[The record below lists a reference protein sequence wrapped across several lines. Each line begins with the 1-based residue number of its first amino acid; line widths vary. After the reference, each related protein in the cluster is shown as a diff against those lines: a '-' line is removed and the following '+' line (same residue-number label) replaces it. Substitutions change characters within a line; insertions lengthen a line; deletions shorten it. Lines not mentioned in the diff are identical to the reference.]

1 MFTFRTSPS
10 ATYLTPTAEEMRAV
24 AKAVGL
30 GKYSRDVAADLAHI
44 ASGGTINPP
53 STYANDVR
61 NKVEV
66 ELPAPDSNGNW
77 HLVETRSNAKTA
89 DGKNQLV
96 KGQKIW
102 TEKRQTAIDI
112 QMISAMKYHQN
123 VCDFL
128 HTVEM
133 DGVPGSSPLE
143 QAMNLLKLLSKKQ
156 GGAGGGE
163 GGEQLPIFTDT
174 DNAEKSA
181 SELNKLLDTVE
192 SLTDDEKQLLDPEWE
207 SSETGDEPGEHDNR
221 SMSLA
226 EDMLAGKE
234 EMLKISRN
242 LDKLTRMQVR
252 RQRKVEADPSGDD
265 VRKRPIAHMGE
276 LSKIGSSDWALRQA
290 SPSYFLYKAA
300 TEQLLVRER
309 VVTIERKQL
318 LYIIIDCS
326 GSMGSGNRIYKAGG
340 VLMNRLKAVIEG
352 EAELYVRL
360 FDTSLKQEYHAGTP
374 AEAKELIK
382 HFTEK
387 NYSGGS
393 TDISGCARAAQKR
406 IEEIVSAGATYR
418 PELVVITDGDDT
430 INLTTKEFAGT
441 KMHAFVVETSNDAL
455 CKVAQATGGVG
466 INKL

>member
-1 MFTFRTSPS
+1 MFTFRTVPP
-10 ATYLTPTAEEMRAV
+10 AHYLSPTAEEMRAV
-24 AKAVGL
+24 AKKVGL
-30 GKYSRDVAADLAHI
+30 GQYSRDLAADLAHI
-44 ASGGTINPP
+44 ASGGTIQPP
-53 STYANDVR
+53 STYKEHIRSVVEEKLSAPSEFWDGDV
-61 NKVEV
+61 KKMGWS
-66 ELPAPDSNGNW
+66 L
-77 HLVETRSNAKTA
+77 
-89 DGKNQLV
+89 
-96 KGQKIW
+96 KGGQHTTSLAMKIAEE
-102 TEKRQTAIDI
+102 TEKALR
-112 QMISAMKYHQN
+112 YHQN

-133 DGVPGSSPLE
+133 GGVPGTSPLE

-156 GGAGGGE
+156 GGQGGGE
-163 GGEQLPIFTDT
+163 GGETLPIFV
-174 DNAEKSA
+174 DNDNPEKA
-181 SELNKLLDTVE
+181 AGELNKLLDTVE
-192 SLTDDEKQLLDPEWE
+192 SLTDDEKQLLDPNQDADAG
-207 SSETGDEPGEHDNR
+207 SADGDRDDGLQK
-221 SMSLA
+221 MKLA
-226 EDMLAGKE
+226 EQMLSGKE

-252 RQRKVEADPSGDD
+252 RSRKQEADPSGDD

-300 TEQLLVRER
+300 TEQLSVRER

-326 GSMGSGNRIYKAGG
+326 GSMGSGQRIFKAGG

-393 TDISGCARAAQKR
+393 TDISGCARSAQKR

-430 INLTTKEFAGT
+430 INLATKEFAGT

-466 INKL
+466 VNKL

>member
-1 MFTFRTSPS
+1 MFTFRTTPP
-10 ATYLTPTAEEMRAV
+10 AHYLTPTAEEMRA
-24 AKAVGL
+24 AAQKVGL
-30 GKYSRDVAADLAHI
+30 AKYSRDLAADLAHI

-53 STYANDVR
+53 SAYKEHIRSMVEEKISSPSEFSEG
-61 NKVEV
+61 NKKKTGWQ
-66 ELPAPDSNGNW
+66 LKD
-77 HLVETRSNAKTA
+77 RSWTTSKAMKVA
-89 DGKNQLV
+89 EE
-96 KGQKIW
+96 
-102 TEKRQTAIDI
+102 TEKVLR
-112 QMISAMKYHQN
+112 YHQN

-143 QAMNLLKLLSKKQ
+143 QTMNLLKLLSKKK
-156 GGAGGGE
+156 GGE
-163 GGEQLPIFTDT
+163 GGGEAGESLPIFV
-174 DNAEKSA
+174 DNDNPEKTA
-181 SELNKLLDTVE
+181 GELNKLLDTVE
-192 SLTDDEKQLLDPEWE
+192 SLTDDEKELLDPNQDADAGA
-207 SSETGDEPGEHDNR
+207 SDGNGDDGLQK
-221 SMSLA
+221 MKLA
-226 EDMLAGKE
+226 EQMLAGKE
-234 EMLKISRN
+234 EMLRISRN

-300 TEQLLVRER
+300 TEQLSVRER

-326 GSMGSGNRIYKAGG
+326 GSMGSGQRIFKAGG
-340 VLMNRLKAVIEG
+340 VLMNRLKAVIES

-374 AEAKELIK
+374 AEAKELIR

-406 IEEIVSAGATYR
+406 IEEIVSEGAH
-418 PELVVITDGDDT
+418 
-430 INLTTKEFAGT
+430 KEYHTNGR
-441 KMHAFVVETSNDAL
+441 
-455 CKVAQATGGVG
+455 
-466 INKL
+466 

>member
-1 MFTFRTSPS
+1 MFTLRTSPS
-10 ATYLTPTAEEMRAV
+10 ATYLTPTADEMRTV

-30 GKYSRDVAADLAHI
+30 GKFSRDLAADLAHI
-44 ASGGTINPP
+44 ASGGSINPP
-53 STYANDVR
+53 SAWRADIL
-61 NKVEV
+61 KQVEAT
-66 ELPAPDSNGNW
+66 PPTGTDKDGPYWN
-77 HLVETRSNAKTA
+77 HP
-89 DGKNQLV
+89 DGKGHSRTV
-96 KGQKIW
+96 AAAAPHFVAK
-102 TEKRQTAIDI
+102 
-112 QMISAMKYHQN
+112 AMKYHQN

-133 DGVPGSSPLE
+133 DGVPGTSPLE

-163 GGEQLPIFTDT
+163 AGEALPIFIET

-181 SELNKLLDTVE
+181 NELNKLLDTVE
-192 SLTDDEKQLLDPEWE
+192 SLTDDEKQLLDPNQDADAGA
-207 SSETGDEPGEHDNR
+207 SEGSGDDGLQK
-221 SMSLA
+221 MKLA
-226 EDMLAGKE
+226 EQMIAGKD
-234 EMLKISRN
+234 EMLRISRH
-242 LDKLTRMQVR
+242 LDSLTRMQVR
-252 RQRKVEADPSGDD
+252 KSKKQEADPSGDD
-265 VRKRPIAHMGE
+265 VRKRPITHMGE

-300 TEQLLVRER
+300 TEQLAVREGMIS
-309 VVTIERKQL
+309 IERKQL

-340 VLMNRLKAVIEG
+340 VLMNRLKAVIDG

-393 TDISGCARAAQKR
+393 TDISGCARSAQKR
-406 IEEIVSAGATYR
+406 IEEIVSEGATYR

-441 KMHAFVVETSNDAL
+441 KMHAFVVETSNHTL

>member
-10 ATYLTPTAEEMRAV
+10 ATYLTPTAEEMREM
-24 AKAVGL
+24 AKTVGVE
-30 GKYSRDVAADLAHI
+30 KYSRDLAADLAHI

-53 STYANDVR
+53 SAWQA
-61 NKVEV
+61 EV
-66 ELPAPDSNGNW
+66 LEAAEKTPATGTDKNGPYWN
-77 HLVETRSNAKTA
+77 HP
-89 DGKNQLV
+89 DGKNHS
-96 KGQKIW
+96 
-102 TEKRQTAIDI
+102 RTALAAAPHFAA
-112 QMISAMKYHQN
+112 QATKYHQN

-133 DGVPGSSPLE
+133 EKVPGSSPLE

-156 GGAGGGE
+156 GGVGGGE
-163 GGEQLPIFTDT
+163 GGEQLPIFADT

-192 SLTDDEKQLLDPEWE
+192 SLTEDEKQLLDPDQDADAG
-207 SSETGDEPGEHDNR
+207 TADGKGDDGLQK
-221 SMSLA
+221 MKLA
-226 EDMLAGKE
+226 EQMLAGKE

-252 RQRKVEADPSGDD
+252 KSKKQEADPSGDD

-340 VLMNRLKAVIEG
+340 VLMNRLKAVIDG

-360 FDTSLKQEYHAGTP
+360 FDTSLRQERHAGTP

-387 NYSGGS
+387 NYSGGN
-393 TDISGCARAAQKR
+393 TDISGCARLAQKR
-406 IEEIVSAGATYR
+406 IEEIVSEGATYR

-430 INLTTKEFAGT
+430 INLTMKEFAGT
-441 KMHAFVVETSNDAL
+441 KMHAFVVETSNEAL

>member
-10 ATYLTPTAEEMRAV
+10 ATYLTPTADEMRSV

-30 GKYSRDVAADLAHI
+30 GKFSRDLAADLAHI
-44 ASGGTINPP
+44 ASGGVINPP
-53 STYANDVR
+53 SIYKDTIRVQ
-61 NKVEV
+61 VE
-66 ELPAPDSNGNW
+66 EKFPDPDSDGEWKLVNGQY
-77 HLVETRSNAKTA
+77 TRDRGLALA
-89 DGKNQLV
+89 EA
-96 KGQKIW
+96 
-102 TEKRQTAIDI
+102 TEKALR
-112 QMISAMKYHQN
+112 YHQN

-133 DGVPGSSPLE
+133 DGVPGTSPLE
-143 QAMNLLKLLSKKQ
+143 QAMNLLKLLSKKH

-163 GGEQLPIFTDT
+163 GGEQLPIFTEDKPGET
-174 DNAEKSA
+174 PAK
-181 SELNKLLDTVE
+181 ELNKLLDTVE
-192 SLTDDEKQLLDPEWE
+192 SLTDDEKQLLDPNQDADAGA
-207 SSETGDEPGEHDNR
+207 SEGSGDDGLQK
-221 SMSLA
+221 MKLA
-226 EDMLAGKE
+226 EQMIAGKD
-234 EMLKISRN
+234 EMLRISRH
-242 LDKLTRMQVR
+242 LDSLTRMQVR
-252 RQRKVEADPSGDD
+252 KSKKQEADPSGDD
-265 VRKRPIAHMGE
+265 VRKRPITHMGE

-300 TEQLLVRER
+300 TEQLAVREGMIS
-309 VVTIERKQL
+309 IERKQL

-340 VLMNRLKAVIEG
+340 VLMNRLKAVIDG

-393 TDISGCARAAQKR
+393 TDISGCARSAQKR
-406 IEEIVSAGATYR
+406 IEEIVSEGATYR

-441 KMHAFVVETSNDAL
+441 KMHAFVVETSNEAL

>member
-10 ATYLTPTAEEMRAV
+10 ATYLTPTADEMRSV
-24 AKAVGL
+24 AKTVGL
-30 GKYSRDVAADLAHI
+30 GKFSRDLAADLAHI
-44 ASGGTINPP
+44 ASGGRINLP
-53 STYANDVR
+53 STYKDTIRVQ
-61 NKVEV
+61 VE
-66 ELPAPDSNGNW
+66 EKFPAPSKGQDGKDYWKKSDGNW
-77 HLVETRSNAKTA
+77 THQRSEAVA
-89 DGKNQLV
+89 EA
-96 KGQKIW
+96 
-102 TEKRQTAIDI
+102 TEKALR
-112 QMISAMKYHQN
+112 YHQN

-133 DGVPGSSPLE
+133 DGVPGTSPLE

-163 GGEQLPIFTDT
+163 GGEKLPIFTDT

-181 SELNKLLDTVE
+181 QELNKLLDTVE
-192 SLTDDEKQLLDPEWE
+192 SLTDDEKQLLDPQEDADAGASDGE
-207 SSETGDEPGEHDNR
+207 GDDGLQT
-221 SMSLA
+221 MKLA
-226 EDMLAGKE
+226 EQMLCGKE

-360 FDTSLKQEYHAGTP
+360 FDTNLKQEYHAGTP
-374 AEAKELIK
+374 AEAKELIR

-406 IEEIVSAGATYR
+406 IEEIVSEGATYR

-430 INLTTKEFAGT
+430 INLTMKEFAGT